1 MSGDISE
8 GSGLVAFCLYKNTAV
23 SVAVANLCKVRE
35 GHIAMAESSIVIR
48 HATLDDKNDVL
59 NINRNVEDGLDYL
72 PFRYE
77 KFLTCKNTKCYV
89 AVRQEKLVSRTFCF
103 KKNNIFFE

>member
-8 GSGLVAFCLYKNTAV
+8 GSGLVAFSLYKNTAV
-23 SVAVANLCKVRE
+23 SVAVANLCKITE
-35 GHIAMAESSIVIR
+35 GHIAMAESSIAIVIR
-48 HATLDDKNDVL
+48 RATLDDKNDVL

-89 AVRQEKLVSRTFCF
+89 AVQHEMLVSRTFCF
-103 KKNNIFFE
+103 KKNNIF